1 MKFLYIFFFCSAETQ
16 NPPSLSTLYNLFT
29 SSSPTQTTSSPIKSI
44 LFAIVDGSNI
54 SFLEYNDVMFENIH
68 VNLISDNI

>member
-1 MKFLYIFFFCSAETQ
+1 MKLYLFFCSAETQ
-16 NPPSLSTLYNLFT
+16 KPPSLSTLYNLFT
-29 SSSPTQTTSSPIKSI
+29 SSSSPSQTTSSPIKSI

-68 VNLISDNI
+68 VNLISDNV